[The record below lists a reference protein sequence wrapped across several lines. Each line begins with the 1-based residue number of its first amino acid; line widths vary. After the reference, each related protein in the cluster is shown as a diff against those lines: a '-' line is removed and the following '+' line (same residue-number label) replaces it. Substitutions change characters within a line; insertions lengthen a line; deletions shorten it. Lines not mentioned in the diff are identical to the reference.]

1 MHLQYADVTS
11 IIVVV
16 IAGQRPGLT
25 LQPVQINPQQQQ
37 QLAQLHFQVRARSLL
52 VKANAK
58 AKQIREQAKE
68 IKEKNSEIKEYFR
81 FAGLGLSK
89 WELVQHSFLNS
100 NERQNN
106 VM

>member
-11 IIVVV
+11 VIVVV

-37 QLAQLHFQVRARSLL
+37 QLAQLHFQVRTRSHL

-58 AKQIREQAKE
+58 AKKIKEQAKK
-68 IKEKNSEIKEYFR
+68 ISKKKIQTSKNI
-81 FAGLGLSK
+81 FASLG
-89 WELVQHSFLNS
+89 
-100 NERQNN
+100 
-106 VM
+106 